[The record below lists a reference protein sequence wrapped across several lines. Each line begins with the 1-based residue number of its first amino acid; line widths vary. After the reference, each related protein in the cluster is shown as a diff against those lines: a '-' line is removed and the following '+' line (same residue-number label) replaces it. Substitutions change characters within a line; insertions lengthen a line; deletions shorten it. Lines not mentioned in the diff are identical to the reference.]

1 MNKRTRLIK
10 KIPDMMDIVKGHKYN
25 QIIGFVPTM
34 GFLHKGHISLIQ
46 SAREHN
52 DIVVISIFV
61 NPKQFAPSEDIAR
74 YPHNIKRDIEI
85 CREQRV
91 DYIFY
96 PGAEEMYPNGFQT
109 AVSLSELTKGLCGK
123 SRPTHFSGVT
133 TVLTKLFNII
143 QPDNVY
149 FGQKD
154 AQQAVIVN
162 QMIKDLNYP
171 ITMHILPIIRENNGI
186 AMSSRNSYLSAG
198 QRKNAEV
205 LNKSLK
211 LAETLIK
218 QGERNCNRLK
228 KIIYNMIENENKNSN
243 ANIKIDYIEIV
254 NFDNLQPIESVRIN
268 TLIAIAVFIG
278 HTRLID
284 NTLIKLERIR

>member
-1 MNKRTRLIK
+1 MMN
-10 KIPDMMDIVKGHKYN
+10 IVKVHKQN

-46 SAREHN
+46 SARKDN
-52 DIVVISIFV
+52 DIVVVSIFV
-61 NPKQFAPSEDIAR
+61 NPKQFAPNEDIDR
-74 YPHNIKRDIEI
+74 YPRNIKRDIEI
-85 CREQRV
+85 CREQGV

-96 PGAEEMYPNGFQT
+96 PCAEEMYPNGFQT
-109 AVSLSELTKGLCGK
+109 SVSLSELTKGLCGK

-154 AQQAVIVN
+154 AQQAVIVK

-171 ITMHILPIIRENNGI
+171 ITMHILPIIREDNGI
-186 AMSSRNSYLSAG
+186 AMSSRNKYLSAG
-198 QRKNAEV
+198 QMKNAEV

-228 KIIYNMIENENKNSN
+228 KIIYHKIENENRNSN

-254 NFDNLQPIESVRIN
+254 NFDNLQPIENVRTN

-278 HTRLID
+278 QTRLID
-284 NTLIKLERIR
+284 NIVIK